1 MILILLSG
9 LFTNVESMP
18 RWAFIFSDLLPI
30 THFMHAVRAIVIKG
44 SAFLDIWKDMVYII
58 VFSIIINMLAV
69 LNYRKTN

>member
-44 SAFLDIWKDMVYII
+44 SAFADIWMDMVYI
-58 VFSIIINMLAV
+58 VGFSIVAITASVIN
-69 LNYRKTN
+69 YHKTV